1 MIIIYVVALVFYVLT
16 WFVKRQEANWM
27 GFFMSIVAMASVL
40 MDTTLTDNE
49 TVILIVPMFYVMIMC
64 GLGAWGWKVR
74 Q

>member
-1 MIIIYVVALVFYVLT
+1 MIIIYVLALVFYVLT

-27 GFFMSIVAMASVL
+27 GFFMSIMAMAAIL
-40 MDTTLTDNE
+40 LDTTLTDNE
-49 TVILIVPMFYVMIMC
+49 IVILILPMFYTMIMC